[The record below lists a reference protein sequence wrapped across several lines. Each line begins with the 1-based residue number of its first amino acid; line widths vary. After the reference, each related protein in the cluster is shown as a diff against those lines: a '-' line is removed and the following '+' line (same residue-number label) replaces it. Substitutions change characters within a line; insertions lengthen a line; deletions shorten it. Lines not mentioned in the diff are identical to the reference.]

1 MNYTIK
7 TYSRFGN
14 CEYKNEEVRF
24 QARVCTDEAAWQL
37 EVLFH
42 DWEEDCY
49 VFAPACAY
57 DGNCIRQEDRI
68 YPPMY
73 LQSEMGENV
82 QPIMMKGI
90 PALNVD
96 GSGKIEVTA
105 EDMATPCVGIYFKNR
120 KQAFFLFTEQE
131 VKGKNLG
138 FGIEKGK
145 ITV

>member
-1 MNYTIK
+1 MAETTAKIMRQKMLNYTIK

-24 QARVCTDEAAWQL
+24 QASVCADEATWQL
-37 EVLFH
+37 EVLFP

-57 DGNCIRQEDRI
+57 DGNRIRQVDRI

-73 LQSEMGENV
+73 LQSEMDKNA
-82 QPIMMKGI
+82 QPIIMKGI

-105 EDMATPCVGIYFKNR
+105 GDMATPCVGIYFK
-120 KQAFFLFTEQE
+120 K
-131 VKGKNLG
+131 K
-138 FGIEKGK
+138 
-145 ITV
+145 